1 MMPTLEPA
9 PLAQPGHGPGHAALI
24 HEWRALQQD
33 HEQAEKNALMLKV
46 VAILL
51 CFIALAVVIDLLLV
65 GFLVAILWLQEAIV
79 RTGQTRLAQRLLR
92 IEEHLRQGVPDSRLA
107 FQLHSE
113 WLASRAGALGLLREY
128 AVSAVRPTVAFP
140 YPALLLVLFAALP
153 LTPA

>member
-1 MMPTLEPA
+1 MSTAGLASLPDPA
-9 PLAQPGHGPGHAALI
+9 DEPGHTALI

-33 HEQAEKNALMLKV
+33 HELAEKNALMLKV

-65 GFLVAILWLQEAIV
+65 GFLIAIIWFQEAIV
-79 RTGQTRLAQRLLR
+79 RTGQARVGQRLLR
-92 IEEHLRQGVPDSRLA
+92 IEQHLRQNSTDSHLA

-113 WLASRAGALGLLREY
+113 WLASRAGTLGLLREY
-128 AVSAVRPTVAFP
+128 AINAVRPTVAFP

-153 LTPA
+153 LTPT